1 MIRRT
6 PRSTL
11 FPYTTLFRSNVAAA
25 HHGYRWAGCADLVGV
40 KHRGRRCDGA
50 ARLSQDASREQQMPH
65 GLLDLVLFYGNDR
78 IHIFLDV
85 LEVDV
90 PNALRAQPISQ
101 RARGALSADRLYLPT
116 AQASLGI
123 VGQF

>member
-65 GLLDLVLFYGNDR
+65 GFLDLVLFYVNDR
-78 IHIFLDV
+78 IHIFPNL
-85 LEVDV
+85 LHVDG
-90 PNALRAQPISQ
+90 PHPL
-101 RARGALSADRLYLPT
+101 LSPPT
-116 AQASLGI
+116 SHRPPTPPPPPRS
-123 VGQF
+123 